1 MNGWMDGGVDVRM
14 SRPCCKRKKEKKN
27 ERMKS
32 IHASPEYY
40 VVEATAGPTNAVPVA
55 AARGAHRT
63 FLLPSEYRS
72 DTVPAPRMVTIVCLR
87 QTYSV
92 YSPSAQGVSVF
103 VRS

>member
-1 MNGWMDGGVDVRM
+1 
-14 SRPCCKRKKEKKN
+14 
-27 ERMKS
+27 MKS
-32 IHASPEYY
+32 IFASPEYY

>member
-1 MNGWMDGGVDVRM
+1 M
-14 SRPCCKRKKEKKN
+14 SGCHGLAANERRKKKTN
-27 ERMKS
+27 EVQLR
-32 IHASPEYY
+32 IAEYY
-40 VVEATAGPTNAVPVA
+40 VVEATAGPTNALPVA

-63 FLLPSEYRS
+63 LLLPSEYRS

>member
-1 MNGWMDGGVDVRM
+1 M
-14 SRPCCKRKKEKKN
+14 SGCHGLAANERRKKK
-27 ERMKS
+27 RMKS
-32 IHASPEYY
+32 IFASPEYY